1 MHTQNSVSVWLK
13 LFPSF
18 ASRTSVKRIAIFGL
32 PFSPNLGDVL
42 IAESLRDEIQA
53 QFPDATVTNFDLF
66 GRTSQPKR
74 LWLRRWILRALL
86 LLPSVIRPWVVYAV
100 VRLQTRSRTMEFLCD
115 IDFAI
120 IGGGQLLRD
129 NSLYVPLLLHHLTR
143 RLQQYK
149 KPYAIFSCGVSPGW
163 SPKATQLFR
172 EVLTNPYNRLTAI
185 RDPHSLDLLSRL
197 LPQIPAT
204 LAPDPAFLYSS
215 SRSRG
220 PASSREPSSE
230 QAGPRTA
237 IGLGLI
243 SPHILQYYGN
253 HWTRSELTRF
263 ESHCVSLALTL
274 AREDYDVT
282 LFTDGSPEDH
292 AFAERVYFAIR
303 NRADAT
309 DLHRIHLAPRCTN
322 TCDFIALI
330 SRMDAL
336 IAYRMHAHIVAFAH
350 TIPSVILGWDA
361 KLAGFV
367 TLTHASARYIPDHLA
382 APERIIR
389 TTRAAMHSRNYAL
402 LETIQLQTRYS
413 ILDLFS
419 VTPCLRGSSP
429 PISSISSMNLF
440 PF

>member
-1 MHTQNSVSVWLK
+1 M
-13 LFPSF
+13 
-18 ASRTSVKRIAIFGL
+18 KRIAIFGL
-32 PFSPNLGDVL
+32 PFSPNLGDAL
-42 IAESLRDEIQA
+42 IAECLRREIQA
-53 QFPDATVTNFDLF
+53 QFPDTIVTNFDLL

-86 LLPSVIRPWVVYAV
+86 LLPSAIRPWVVYAV
-100 VRLQTRSRTMEFLCD
+100 LWLQTPSRTMEFLRN

-129 NSLYVPLLLHHLTR
+129 NSLFVPLLLHHLTR
-143 RLQQYK
+143 RLQHYK

-163 SPKATQLFR
+163 SRKATQLFH
-172 EVLTNPYNRLTAI
+172 EALTNPYNRLTAI

-204 LAPDPAFLYSS
+204 LAPDPAFLCSS
-215 SRSRG
+215 ESRIPNPDSRS
-220 PASSREPSSE
+220 
-230 QAGPRTA
+230 

-243 SPHILQYYGN
+243 SPHILQYYGD
-253 HWTRSELTRF
+253 HWTRSELHRF
-263 ESHCVSLALTL
+263 ESHCVNLALTL

-292 AFAERVYFAIR
+292 AFAERVYCVVR

-309 DLHRIHLAPRCTN
+309 DLQRIHLAARCTI
-322 TCDFIALI
+322 TRDLIALI

-350 TIPSVILGWDA
+350 SIPSVILGWDS

-367 TLTHASARYIPDHLA
+367 TLAHASARYIHDHLA
-382 APERIIR
+382 APERIVR
-389 TTRAAMHSRNYAL
+389 ATRAAMHSRNHAL
-402 LETIQLQTRYS
+402 LETIQLQARYS
-413 ILDLFS
+413 ILDLGEFL
-419 VTPCLRGSSP
+419 TLTYGSRAP
-429 PISSISSMNLF
+429 RVDIA
-440 PF
+440 